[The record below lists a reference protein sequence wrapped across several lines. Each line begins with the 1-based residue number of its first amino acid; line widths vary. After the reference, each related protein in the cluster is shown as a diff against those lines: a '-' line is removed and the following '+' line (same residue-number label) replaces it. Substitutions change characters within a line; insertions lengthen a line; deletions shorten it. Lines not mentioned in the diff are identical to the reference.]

1 MDGDLRHSGFAL
13 SPASLGQLMPMYL
26 WLDAGCRIR
35 GAGPTLRKLLGA
47 EFTGHA
53 LDEVFKLRNAQDAG
67 SVVALARAQ
76 RLRMSLRAAPGTA
89 FKAVAVPLMGEA
101 GVLLNLSFG
110 YGVRD
115 AVRDHGLSATDFAGT
130 DLAIELLYLHEAK
143 TAVMGELT
151 RMADRLQNAK
161 ARAEHQAAT
170 DPLTGL
176 GNRRAMESALSQ
188 QLRSGE
194 GFALLHLDL
203 DYFKQVND
211 TLGHAAGDHVLAE
224 VATKLR
230 NSVRGGDL
238 VARVGGD
245 EFVILLAGMTE
256 RAALER
262 VGAAIY
268 TRMRDP
274 ILFEGQAC
282 GVALSI
288 GAVLVAPGSSQ
299 TSSGQTVTGQTSRA
313 QTSSEQGA
321 EALQAMADRALYAS
335 KGAGRARMMLSA
347 DDGSV
352 SEVARGGPVVAADR
366 RVSS

>member
-1 MDGDLRHSGFAL
+1 MDGDLRHPGYVL
-13 SPASLGQLMPMYL
+13 SPASLGQLMPMFL

-35 GAGPTLRKLLGA
+35 GAGPTLLKLLGRDV
-47 EFTGHA
+47 TGLL
-53 LDEVFKLRNAQDAG
+53 LDEVFALRNSRDAD
-67 SVVALARAQ
+67 SVMALARAQ
-76 RLRMSLRAAPGTA
+76 RLQMSLRAAPGTA
-89 FKAVAVPLMGEA
+89 FKAVAVPLMGET

-151 RMADRLQNAK
+151 RMADRLQRAK

-176 GNRRAMESALSQ
+176 GNRRAMEAALSQ
-188 QLRSGE
+188 HLRAGD

-224 VATKLR
+224 VASKLR
-230 NSVRGGDL
+230 SSVRGGDL

-245 EFVILLAGMTE
+245 EFVILLVGMTE
-256 RAALER
+256 QAALER
-262 VGAAIY
+262 VGAQIY

-274 ILFEGQAC
+274 ILFEGQPC
-282 GVALSI
+282 RVALSI
-288 GAVLVAPGSSQ
+288 GAVLVAPSAG
-299 TSSGQTVTGQTSRA
+299 
-313 QTSSEQGA
+313 QGA
-321 EALQAMADRALYAS
+321 ESLQAQADRALYAS

-347 DDGSV
+347 EDGTV
-352 SEVARGGPVVAADR
+352 TELARGGLAAATDR